1 MPEERICKSIKKSL
15 DFSGSGETFSIEVHI
30 ENISPQTS
38 KEMIN
43 SILDALFDDVKRIIY

>member
-15 DFSGSGETFSIEVHI
+15 DFTGSGETFSIELHI